1 MSQSD
6 STYTTTQSILDKA
19 AADACKAPLRLSRPR
34 PVILSPVQ
42 AAHRDM
48 LLALSQETPHT
59 IIGHAADRFDL
70 MDAKDHIRQ
79 VLGAVYNYVKVIVA
93 DAKYYS
99 PVNIHDET
107 GILIDAAGDIC
118 GAIEN
123 AIDRMLEDQALAA
136 E

>member
-6 STYTTTQSILDKA
+6 SVYSTTQAILDNA
-19 AADACKAPLRLSRPR
+19 AAATFRLSRPR
-34 PVILSPVQ
+34 PVVLSPVQ

-48 LLALSQETPHT
+48 ILALSQENPHT
-59 IIGHAADRFDL
+59 IIGYAADRFDL

-79 VLGAVYNYVKVIVA
+79 VLGAVTNYVKVIVA
-93 DAKYYS
+93 DAQYYS

-107 GILIDAAGDIC
+107 GLLVDAASDIC
-118 GAIEN
+118 GGFGDAIE
-123 AIDRMLEDQALAA
+123 RMIEDQAIAA

>member
-1 MSQSD
+1 VYS
-6 STYTTTQSILDKA
+6 TTQAILDNA
-19 AADACKAPLRLSRPR
+19 AADALKVSFRLSRPR
-34 PVILSPVQ
+34 PVVLSPVQ

-48 LLALSQETPHT
+48 LLVISQETPHT

-79 VLGAVYNYVKVIVA
+79 VLGAVTNYIKVIVA
-93 DAKYYS
+93 DAAWYS

-107 GILIDAAGDIC
+107 GLLSDATADIC
-118 GAIEN
+118 ASIEN
-123 AIDRMLEDQALAA
+123 AIEYMLELQALAA